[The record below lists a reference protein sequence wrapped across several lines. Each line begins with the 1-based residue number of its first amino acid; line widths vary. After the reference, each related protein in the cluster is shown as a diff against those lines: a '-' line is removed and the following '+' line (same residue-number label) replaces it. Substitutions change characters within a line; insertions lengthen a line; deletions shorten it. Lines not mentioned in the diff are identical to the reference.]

1 MSVRQVLV
9 LCLVLLFVVSQAYQ
23 IARYRVNSHRLFAEA
38 SSDGRAIT
46 CETVGS
52 CRVIRGAAKAE
63 LNEYREAKRR
73 EGVNVEEG
81 TNYLEMLS
89 GGGKNDPTQSAKKF
103 SPFKKQTPI
112 TPTAK

>member
-1 MSVRQVLV
+1 MSLYVLV
-9 LCLVLLFVVSQAYQ
+9 LLCLVVCGTAYQ
-23 IARYRVNSHRLFAEA
+23 LQIASRYRINSHRVFAAET

-52 CRVIRGAAKAE
+52 CRIIRGAAKAE

-73 EGVNVEEG
+73 EGLNVEEG

-89 GGGKNDPTQSAKKF
+89 GGKSDPTQTAKKF
-103 SPFKKQTPI
+103 SPFKKQTGPS
-112 TPTAK
+112 TTK